1 MFKISD
7 YVCYGA
13 TGVCQ
18 ITETKK
24 ERISGV
30 TKEYYVLKPVFNE
43 NSAVY
48 VPMDSPILV
57 EKMKPVLSATEIK
70 KLITNAKKRNDEWI
84 VNDFQRSE
92 QFKGILKSGDRAN
105 IIEIIRMIYRRQKE
119 LASRGKHLHVSDER
133 TRRDAQTPIC
143 SEIAFVKGISPDEA
157 LELILANL

>member
-1 MFKISD
+1 MFKLND

-48 VPMDSPILV
+48 VPMDNAALL
-57 EKMKPVLSATEIK
+57 EKMRPIVSATELK
-70 KLITNAKKRNDEWI
+70 KILANAKDRHDEWI
-84 VNDFQRSE
+84 ANDFQRTE
-92 QFKGILKSGDRAN
+92 YFRETLKNGNRAD
-105 IIEIIRMIYRRQKE
+105 IIEIIRMLSRRQKE
-119 LASRGKHLHVSDER
+119 LLLRGKHLHVADER
-133 TRRDAQTPIC
+133 TRRDVQTPIC
-143 SEIAFVKGISPDEA
+143 SEIAFIKKITPDQA
-157 LELILANL
+157 LELILAD

>member
-48 VPMDSPILV
+48 VPMDSPVLV

-84 VNDFQRSE
+84 INDFRRSE
-92 QFKGILKSGDRAN
+92 QFKETLKSGDRAD

-119 LASRGKHLHVSDER
+119 LISRGKHLHVSDER

-143 SEIAFVKGISPDEA
+143 SEIAFVKKITPDQA
-157 LELILANL
+157 LELILAD

>member
-18 ITETKK
+18 ITGTKK

-48 VPMDSPILV
+48 VPMDSPVLV
-57 EKMKPVLSATEIK
+57 EKMRPVLSATEIK

-84 VNDFQRSE
+84 INDFRRSK
-92 QFKGILKSGDRAN
+92 QFKEALKS
-105 IIEIIRMIYRRQKE
+105 
-119 LASRGKHLHVSDER
+119 
-133 TRRDAQTPIC
+133 
-143 SEIAFVKGISPDEA
+143 
-157 LELILANL
+157 

>member
-1 MFKISD
+1 MFKLND

-48 VPMDSPILV
+48 VPMDNAALL
-57 EKMKPVLSATEIK
+57 EKMRPIVSATELK
-70 KLITNAKKRNDEWI
+70 KILANAKDRHDEWI
-84 VNDFQRSE
+84 ANDFQRTE
-92 QFKGILKSGDRAN
+92 YFRETLKSGNRAD

-119 LASRGKHLHVSDER
+119 LILRGKHLHVADER
-133 TRRDAQTPIC
+133 TRRDAQIPIC
-143 SEIAFVKGISPDEA
+143 SEIAFVKKITPDQA
-157 LELILANL
+157 LELILAD

>member
-1 MFKISD
+1 MFKLND

-48 VPMDSPILV
+48 VPMDNNTLL
-57 EKMKPVLSATEIK
+57 EKMRPIVSATELK
-70 KLITNAKKRNDEWI
+70 K
-84 VNDFQRSE
+84 
-92 QFKGILKSGDRAN
+92 
-105 IIEIIRMIYRRQKE
+105 
-119 LASRGKHLHVSDER
+119 
-133 TRRDAQTPIC
+133 
-143 SEIAFVKGISPDEA
+143 
-157 LELILANL
+157 ILANAKD

>member
-1 MFKISD
+1 MFKLND

-48 VPMDSPILV
+48 VPMDNAALL
-57 EKMKPVLSATEIK
+57 EKMRPIVSATELK
-70 KLITNAKKRNDEWI
+70 KILANAKDRHDEWI
-84 VNDFQRSE
+84 QNDFQRTE
-92 QFKGILKSGDRAN
+92 YFRETLKSGNRAD
-105 IIEIIRMIYRRQKE
+105 IIEIIRMLGRRQKE
-119 LASRGKHLHVSDER
+119 LLLRGKHLHVADER
-133 TRRDAQTPIC
+133 TRRDAQIPIC
-143 SEIAFVKGISPDEA
+143 SEIAFVKKITPDQA
-157 LELILANL
+157 LELILAD

>member
-7 YVCYGA
+7 YVCYGT

-24 ERISGV
+24 ERVSGV
-30 TKEYYVLKPVFNE
+30 TKEYYILKPVFNE

-48 VPMDSPILV
+48 VPMDNTTLV
-57 EKMKPVLSATEIK
+57 EKMRPVLSATEIK

-84 VNDFQRSE
+84 TNDFQRAE
-92 QFKGILKSGDRAN
+92 QFKETLKSGDRAD

-119 LASRGKHLHVSDER
+119 LILRGKHLHVADER

-143 SEIAFVKGISPDEA
+143 SEIAFVKEITPDEA
-157 LELILANL
+157 LELILAD

>member
-48 VPMDSPILV
+48 VPMDNAALL
-57 EKMKPVLSATEIK
+57 EKMRPIVSATELK
-70 KLITNAKKRNDEWI
+70 KILANAKDRHDEWI
-84 VNDFQRSE
+84 QNDFQRTE
-92 QFKGILKSGDRAN
+92 YFRETLKNGNRAD
-105 IIEIIRMIYRRQKE
+105 IIEIIRMLSRRQKE
-119 LASRGKHLHVSDER
+119 LLLRGKHLHVADER
-133 TRRDAQTPIC
+133 TRRDAQIPIC
-143 SEIAFVKGISPDEA
+143 SEIAFVKKITPDQA
-157 LELILANL
+157 LELILAD

>member
-1 MFKISD
+1 MFKLND

-48 VPMDSPILV
+48 VPMDNAALL
-57 EKMKPVLSATEIK
+57 EKMRPIVSATELK
-70 KLITNAKKRNDEWI
+70 KILANAKNRRDEWI
-84 VNDFQRSE
+84 ANDFQRTE
-92 QFKGILKSGDRAN
+92 YFRETLKNGNRAD
-105 IIEIIRMIYRRQKE
+105 IIEIVRMLGRRQKE
-119 LASRGKHLHVSDER
+119 LLLRGKHLHVADER
-133 TRRDAQTPIC
+133 TRRDAQIPIC
-143 SEIAFVKGISPDEA
+143 SEIAFVKKITPDQA
-157 LELILANL
+157 LELILAD

>member
-1 MFKISD
+1 MFKLND

-48 VPMDSPILV
+48 VPMDNNTLL
-57 EKMKPVLSATEIK
+57 EKMRPIVSATELK
-70 KLITNAKKRNDEWI
+70 KILANAKNRHDEWI
-84 VNDFQRSE
+84 QNDFQRTE
-92 QFKGILKSGDRAN
+92 YFRETLKSGNRAD
-105 IIEIIRMIYRRQKE
+105 IIEIIRMLSRRQKE
-119 LASRGKHLHVSDER
+119 LLLRGKHLHVADER

-143 SEIAFVKGISPDEA
+143 SEIAFVKKITPDQA
-157 LELILANL
+157 LELILAD